1 MSRTIEFLLVAVL
14 AYAATSMVES
24 HWPKPQSTIAVPQI
38 ETLTSKI
45 VERTDGPRARVI
57 YPNYVQSDGLR

>member
-14 AYAATSMVES
+14 AYAATSMVQS
-24 HWPKPQSTIAVPQI
+24 DWAKPQSNVAVPHI

-45 VERTDGPRARVI
+45 AERTDGPRARVI
-57 YPNYVQSDGLR
+57 YPNYVQSDGIR